1 MVVTSSLTSLATT
14 TAAAAAAAAAFG
26 TAAADLFAMALALL
40 ATPFVVGVGTF
51 GDLLGVV
58 FDKVDSG
65 FRVGVDRVV
74 GVVLVVIDDAPND
87 VFAAGL

>member
-40 ATPFVVGVGTF
+40 ATPFVEGVGTF

>member
-14 TAAAAAAAAAFG
+14 TAAAAAAAAATFG
-26 TAAADLFAMALALL
+26 TAAADLFALALL

-74 GVVLVVIDDAPND
+74 GVVLVVVDDAPND